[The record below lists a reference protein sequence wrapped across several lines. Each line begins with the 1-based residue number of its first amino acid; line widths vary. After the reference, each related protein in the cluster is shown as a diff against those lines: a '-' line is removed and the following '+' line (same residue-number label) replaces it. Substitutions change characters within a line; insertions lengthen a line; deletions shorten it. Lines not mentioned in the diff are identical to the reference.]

1 MTARERGGVPVFNYK
16 AADQRGHTID
26 GVMDAPD
33 ARSVVERLQRDAYFP
48 IQVAPQEESA
58 GLAGLTLPSLRQR
71 NVASRDLVT
80 FTQQMATLLEAGLP
94 LDRALGIQEELTPN
108 RRLKAITADVL
119 RSVRAGSSLGEA
131 LAKHHPRPFS
141 RLYINMV
148 RAGEKGGVLE
158 ATLRRLAEFLEEAQE
173 FRDTLVSAL
182 IYPSLLAGVGGAAVV
197 FLMTFV
203 IPRFADIFRDLGSTI
218 PWPTQVLLSLSGWL
232 SHYWWA
238 LVGAALGV
246 VFGLRV
252 WLASSAGRLK
262 ADDLMLKLPVIG
274 AVIVQTEV
282 ARFARITGT
291 LLRSGVALLSAL
303 DVVKEM
309 MGNQIIARAIERL
322 SEGVRRG
329 AGLWKP
335 MEETGVLPPLAIY
348 MVRVG
353 EETGRLDEMLLKVGA
368 TFESDTRK
376 VLKRLISLVEPCII
390 LAMGLVVGFIVV
402 AMLMAILSITDIPL

>member
-1 MTARERGGVPVFNYK
+1 MRARERGSVPVFIYK
-16 AADQRGHTID
+16 AADQRGHTVD
-26 GVMDAPD
+26 GVMEAPD

-48 IQVAPQEESA
+48 IQVAPQEEHA
-58 GLAGLTLPSLRQR
+58 GRAGFTWPSLRQR
-71 NVASRDLVT
+71 RIAARELVT
-80 FTQQMATLLEAGLP
+80 FTQQLATLLEAGLP
-94 LDRALGIQEELTPN
+94 LDRALGIQEELTPH
-108 RRLKAITADVL
+108 RRLRAITADVL

-148 RAGEKGGVLE
+148 RAGERGGVLE

-182 IYPSLLAGVGGAAVV
+182 IYPSLLAAVGGAAVV

-218 PWPTQVLLSLSGWL
+218 PWPTQVLLSLSAWL

-238 LVGAALGV
+238 LVGAGLGV
-246 VFGLRV
+246 VLGLRV
-252 WLASSAGRLK
+252 WLASSAGRLQ

-291 LLRSGVALLSAL
+291 LLRSGVPLLAAL

-309 MGNQIIARAIERL
+309 MSNQVIARAIERL
-322 SEGVRRG
+322 REGVTRG
-329 AGLWKP
+329 AGLSKP
-335 MEETGVLPPLAIY
+335 MEETGVLPPLAIH

-376 VLKRLISLVEPCII
+376 VLKRLIALVEPCII